1 MVLGVGLALVCVGVL
16 VWPSAWADPRS
27 VLWRERSRAWLRAD
41 DDASPAGDVAVAALL
56 LVIALRTGLPVVAA
70 LERVAGH
77 CRVDIAR
84 DLLGVVTA
92 YERAGD
98 RPETAWT
105 RGPDSWQPI
114 AAAMTVASRAG
125 VAPGPLLRA
134 AARATLRRESVAQ
147 EAAIGRVTVR
157 LVLPLG
163 LVLLPAF
170 MGTTVLP
177 LILVMTKDYVGT

>member
-1 MVLGVGLALVCVGVL
+1 VVLVVGLVLACVGVV

-27 VLWRERSRAWLRAD
+27 VLWRERSRARLRAGEG
-41 DDASPAGDVAVAALL
+41 ASPAGDVAVAALL

-98 RPETAWT
+98 RPETAWA
-105 RGPDSWQPI
+105 RGPDIWQPI

-125 VAPGPLLRA
+125 VAPGPMLRA
-134 AARATLRRESVAQ
+134 AARAILRRESVAQ
-147 EAAIGRVTVR
+147 EAAIGRVSVR